1 MKRKRI
7 LYLLQFILGAVLI
20 AMSILVF
27 ASDNTKMISGLCI
40 GFGAVMLVF
49 GIGSLIRSF
58 VVSAVEDKEIKRIK
72 NIEVNDERNVRI
84 REKTGFMVS
93 RIMNYVLSAFILILG
108 FLGAD
113 KVIIIMA
120 VSLIIIEFI
129 SVIIFS
135 NYYAKKY

>member
-1 MKRKRI
+1 
-7 LYLLQFILGAVLI
+7 
-20 AMSILVF
+20 MSILVF